1 MFEGRTLTPFE
12 HNFTPFEHN
21 FTPFKHNFAPFKHR
35 ELLLI
40 ILIIVRFFFVKTET
54 NLKIAKPD
62 RLFIIF
68 DFYFGGKIRKC
79 ENCYVCK
86 GRLERFIKQR

>member
-1 MFEGRTLTPFE
+1 MPFE
-12 HNFTPFEHN
+12 
-21 FTPFKHNFAPFKHR
+21 HNFAPFKHR

-79 ENCYVCK
+79 VYQVAEGYVLVAE
-86 GRLERFIKQR
+86 GSSLLPFRFGI